1 MIILCFSLQNKDFPK
16 MGGPNSLFA
25 GLGGNPPGFP
35 GISPL
40 GSTAVDPL
48 RRTPTSSLSSPSS
61 LIVPPTSSAATN
73 PPTAPKV
80 FFESCL
86 NEKILASTMLNK
98 KFQKTGKWNAMHVR
112 IAWEIYNH
120 QQKQK
125 GDKKADNPLV
135 PSTSSSLS
143 KAPPIASPASTASS
157 NKQNADVQITG
168 QKRPAPGP
176 MPSAS
181 DFLHKRPT
189 TDADIL
195 RNQLFAAPPRPP
207 TLNPMD
213 PLANPL
219 LQRPPYMPP
228 FGHAAAL
235 GSSECDQLPI
245 LKKLLCLERC

>member
-1 MIILCFSLQNKDFPK
+1 

-61 LIVPPTSSAATN
+61 LIVPPTSSATTASN

-80 FFESCL
+80 RFVFLGGKCKLLLQPCL
-86 NEKILASTMLNK
+86 D
-98 KFQKTGKWNAMHVR
+98 FQKTGKWNAMHVR

-143 KAPPIASPASTASS
+143 KAGPPTASPASTIASASS
-157 NKQNADVQITG
+157 KQSASADVQITG

-176 MPSAS
+176 MPSTA
-181 DFLHKRPT
+181 DFLTKRPA

-207 TLNPMD
+207 TMNPLD

-219 LQRPPYMPP
+219 LPRPPYMPP
-228 FGHAAAL
+228 FGHSAL
-235 GSSECDQLPI
+235 GSKCDKIFYLI
-245 LKKLLCLERC
+245 L